1 MLVGQCLE
9 FEAQQHSR
17 YSCKHLNETST
28 IMSSLE
34 SNLGVGDYAMPD
46 AFIGTQR
53 EAWPVGSD
61 GEDSLKD
68 ASSQMDESPDDEQP
82 QDPGPDHSEPAQRE
96 NIDLEHAYPID
107 ASVDENVGS
116 VQLAAGELLPDPAG
130 ASEIGDTREQLSG
143 MSSGQAASAVS
154 PPGPAHADP
163 MDVDASLAV
172 KEKPVADDW
181 MFMMN
186 LNNSH
191 DGPAI
196 QNNGGQNAMLTIP
209 EQSGNIQGATTANA
223 DAGMATQYAIPL
235 NSANPFL
242 SDIETM
248 DFDYAA
254 GQFLEDRLAQQDAEP
269 GLLDFSTLFD
279 NAPSPFPHA
288 PPGPAAPYSTS
299 TDAPTSTTRSGI
311 PSSSSLD
318 PYTAPPTSH
327 PPAAAAHHRSR
338 PPLLPLPGF
347 PDGQASSSG
356 LHLGASLLKT
366 AKKPGGA
373 SGARMTSDARKMILR
388 YQVRAKRAATE
399 QAPLVAAAVP
409 LPVPLQPWVRGER
422 RVAEMVSRGGVAP
435 LPLPL
440 PVAGP
445 ETVAEDAVEEAL
457 EREENERAAAE

>member
-1 MLVGQCLE
+1 
-9 FEAQQHSR
+9 
-17 YSCKHLNETST
+17 
-28 IMSSLE
+28 
-34 SNLGVGDYAMPD
+34 
-46 AFIGTQR
+46 
-53 EAWPVGSD
+53 
-61 GEDSLKD
+61 
-68 ASSQMDESPDDEQP
+68 MD
-82 QDPGPDHSEPAQRE
+82 
-96 NIDLEHAYPID
+96 I
-107 ASVDENVGS
+107 
-116 VQLAAGELLPDPAG
+116 
-130 ASEIGDTREQLSG
+130 
-143 MSSGQAASAVS
+143 
-154 PPGPAHADP
+154 
-163 MDVDASLAV
+163 DASLAI

-191 DGPAI
+191 DSPAI
-196 QNNGGQNAMLTIP
+196 QNNGGQNAILTIP
-209 EQSGNIQGATTANA
+209 GQSGNIQEATTANA
-223 DAGMATQYAIPL
+223 DAGMATQYATPL
-235 NSANPFL
+235 NSANSFL

-269 GLLDFSTLFD
+269 GLLDFSTLFGD
-279 NAPSPFPHA
+279 APSQFPHT

-327 PPAAAAHHRSR
+327 PPAAAHHRSR

-347 PDGQASSSG
+347 SNGQASSSG

-366 AKKPGGA
+366 AKKPAGA
-373 SGARMTSDARKMILR
+373 SGARMTPDARKMILR
-388 YQVRAKRAATE
+388 YQVRAKQAATG
-399 QAPLVAAAVP
+399 QVPQVVAAVPLPVP

-422 RVAEMVSRGGVAP
+422 KVAEMVSRGGVAP
-435 LPLPL
+435 LPLPLPLSVPAPVPL